1 MRRIIHGATLPRKTA
16 MISIRL
22 YRHPRCPKCARIARL
37 HHRLDWLHR
46 FEDST
51 DISPLGPMRMGQI
64 VVQDLRSGATLEGAQ
79 GFALL
84 CRQIPAYWP
93 MLPLLRIPA
102 MRRYIE
108 RETGGCGE
116 ACDIA

>member
-1 MRRIIHGATLPRKTA
+1 MAA
-16 MISIRL
+16 IRL
-22 YRHPRCPKCARIARL
+22 YRNPDCGKCARLARR

-46 FEDST
+46 FEDSIR
-51 DISPLGPMRMGQI
+51 ISPLGPMRMGQI
-64 VVQDLRSGATLEGAQ
+64 VVEDLHRGVTLRGAE

-102 MRRYIE
+102 FRRYIE
-108 RETGGCGE
+108 RETDGCDDAGC
-116 ACDIA
+116 ALH

>member
-1 MRRIIHGATLPRKTA
+1 MAA
-16 MISIRL
+16 IRL
-22 YRHPRCPKCARIARL
+22 YRNPDCGKCARLARQ

-51 DISPLGPMRMGQI
+51 RISPLGPLRMGQI
-64 VVQDLRSGATLEGAQ
+64 VVQDLRRGMTLRGAE

-93 MLPLLRIPA
+93 LLPLLRIPA
-102 MRRYIE
+102 FRRYIE
-108 RETGGCGE
+108 RETNGCDN
-116 ACDIA
+116 ASCALY

>member
-1 MRRIIHGATLPRKTA
+1 L
-16 MISIRL
+16 
-22 YRHPRCPKCARIARL
+22 ARI

-46 FEDST
+46 FGDST
-51 DISPLGPMRMGQI
+51 GISPLGPMRRGQI
-64 VVQDLRSGATLEGAQ
+64 VVQDLRSGVTLEGAK

-102 MRRYIE
+102 IRRHIE
-108 RETGGCGE
+108 RETAGCDE
-116 ACDIA
+116 ACDIT

>member
-1 MRRIIHGATLPRKTA
+1 MSA
-16 MISIRL
+16 IRL
-22 YRHPRCPKCARIARL
+22 YRNPDCGKCARIAQV

-51 DISPLGPMRMGQI
+51 EVSPLGPLRLGQI
-64 VVQDLRSGATLEGAQ
+64 VVQDLRNGVAHGGAE

-93 MLPLLRIPA
+93 LLPLLWVRPF
-102 MRRYIE
+102 RRYVE
-108 RETGGCGE
+108 RETGGCEDGSC
-116 ACDIA
+116 ALP